1 MNEKWTTK
9 DLRFAENIEKFSFGI
24 KTKILIFEH
33 QAVKLFQHLWKLKI
47 FGVKYLSIY
56 ISESSDK
63 EFNDNL
69 DWSCFKNWELIEL
82 NITSKILKGED
93 FKWLEENIY
102 IKKLSIIPCAYYFY
116 KEIEWNKKYFIENL
130 SLNYISIGNYY
141 ELSHLIK
148 ANIKLSYKMLKH
160 HPKTFRV
167 GVFEKTYYE
176 KNICYI
182 SDGEKEINSD
192 YMLQRLPKHPI
203 NDYFYLYWIL
213 KQIFPLDIAKIILDE
228 RFWVLTT
235 DFKKDYYFSF
245 NFFKFNLIVK

>member
-82 NITSKILKGED
+82 NITSKILKGKHGVGNRT
-93 FKWLEENIY
+93 FT
-102 IKKLSIIPCAYYFY
+102 IIGTPHYMAPEVICGKGYNCLVDL
-116 KEIEWNKKYFIENL
+116 W
-130 SLNYISIGNYY
+130 SVGN
-141 ELSHLIK
+141 
-148 ANIKLSYKMLKH
+148 N
-160 HPKTFRV
+160 
-167 GVFEKTYYE
+167 
-176 KNICYI
+176 
-182 SDGEKEINSD
+182 
-192 YMLQRLPKHPI
+192 
-203 NDYFYLYWIL
+203 
-213 KQIFPLDIAKIILDE
+213 
-228 RFWVLTT
+228 
-235 DFKKDYYFSF
+235 
-245 NFFKFNLIVK
+245 